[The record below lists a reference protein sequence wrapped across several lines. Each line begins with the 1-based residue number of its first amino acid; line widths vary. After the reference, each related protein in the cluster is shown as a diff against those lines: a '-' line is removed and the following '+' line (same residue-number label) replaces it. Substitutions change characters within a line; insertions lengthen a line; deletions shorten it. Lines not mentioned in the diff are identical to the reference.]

1 MHLYTHTL
9 EGRIP
14 RVFLDASPP
23 RGYVYPR
30 GHRHISNA
38 RSRAF
43 QRRSVPW
50 RTPAHETPNGR
61 EPSHLCD
68 LRPRFKTA
76 VCALAF
82 PRVVEPGW
90 SRWRSLVRE
99 YLLPSVF
106 LSSAASHFLSLSSS
120 LVARRGSKM
129 RERAPLRLLVVPL
142 VPFGRT
148 TICRVFLVFLVI
160 IHIR

>member
-129 RERAPLRLLVVPL
+129 RERAFAVIGGS
-142 VPFGRT
+142 FGSVWLDGR
-148 TICRVFLVFLVI
+148 RSAEFS
-160 IHIR
+160 

>member
-1 MHLYTHTL
+1 MFVAKYMRQINILLTLDIHERIENFPTVVKIGPINSYRKRLSEILDASLYIHTL

-82 PRVVEPGW
+82 PRVVEPG
-90 SRWRSLVRE
+90 
-99 YLLPSVF
+99 
-106 LSSAASHFLSLSSS
+106 
-120 LVARRGSKM
+120 
-129 RERAPLRLLVVPL
+129 
-142 VPFGRT
+142 
-148 TICRVFLVFLVI
+148 
-160 IHIR
+160 